1 MNNAKKL
8 VLSFNAS
15 INIFLSPDLPV
26 YIHKVF
32 NFAYYQQVVNGIY
45 KTAYYQ
51 QITLFKSVN
60 NKLITLYWAL
70 ITILARKIVY
80 ICQHY

>member
-8 VLSFNAS
+8 ASSFKAS
-15 INIFLSPDLPV
+15 INIFLSSNLPV

-32 NFAYYQQVVNGIY
+32 NFAPYQQVVNGIR

-60 NKLITLYWAL
+60 NKLIT
-70 ITILARKIVY
+70 
-80 ICQHY
+80 Q